1 MTDPLV
7 LSRTD
12 RRGVATLTLNRPE
25 RNNAYNRA
33 MIAAL
38 SDALVQA
45 RDDRAVRIV
54 VLRGAGKHFQAG
66 ADLAFLQEAAAMPEA
81 ENLEVSR
88 ETVAAIDALQ
98 RFPKPTVALVHGG
111 CFGGGTGMVAA
122 CDMTIAS
129 EDAVFSITEV
139 RWGVTP
145 APILP
150 QLIQRIGLGAVR
162 RYALTAERFDAATAL
177 RMGLVSEVCAAG
189 RLDEAAARVID
200 SLLLAAPEAVA
211 LTKATALEIA
221 DGAIPPSEMA
231 DRLAGEAAGRRRSR
245 EATEGLRSFFEKR
258 KPGWYPAQEA

>member
-1 MTDPLV
+1 MSEPLV
-7 LSRTD
+7 LSETD

-25 RNNAYNRA
+25 RNNAYNRD

-38 SDALVQA
+38 AGALDRL
-45 RDDRAVRIV
+45 RDDPAARLV

-88 ETVAAIDALQ
+88 LTVAAIDALQ
-98 RFPKPTVALVHGG
+98 HFPKPTLALVHGG

-122 CDMTIAS
+122 CDMAIAS

-150 QLIQRIGLGAVR
+150 QLIDRIGLGAVR
-162 RYALTAERFDAATAL
+162 RYALTAERFGAATAF
-177 RMGLVSEVCAAG
+177 RIGLVGELCPAG
-189 RLDEAAARVID
+189 KLDDAAAPIID
-200 SLLLAAPEAVA
+200 SLLLAAPDAVA
-211 LTKATALEIA
+211 LTKRTALELAERRIA
-221 DGAIPPSEMA
+221 ADALA
-231 DRLAGEAAGRRRSR
+231 DRLAGEAADRRRSG
-245 EATEGLRSFFEKR
+245 EAAEGLRSFFEKR
-258 KPGWYPAQEA
+258 KPRWYPG